1 MNDVKL
7 ATIVFHFLD
16 EFFLQES
23 DGKVWESSKNC
34 QKERWSICDG
44 CEYFD
49 EPEEGCKYCGC
60 YLPHKIKDPFGDCPL
75 DKWISNSEEWHNE
88 HYEYLKSKII
98 EKNPELMGDFMNTVM
113 MDCTLKF
120 GDLRD
125 GNN

>member
-7 ATIVFHFLD
+7 STIVFHFLD

-23 DGKVWESSKNC
+23 DGKVWSASKNC
-34 QKERWSICDG
+34 QKERWSICDE
-44 CEYFD
+44 CEHFD

-75 DKWISNSEEWHNE
+75 DKWISNSEQWTDE
-88 HYEYLKSKII
+88 HYDYLKSKII